1 MFKVHVILRNGKKI
15 VLDNGEG
22 DLYNKCINNK
32 QIEIFIIKKILII
45 IWIVETIMLE
55 IKISCFDIILNK
67 NIILK
72 YQKYSVIIVIIIKID
87 EQLSKTSSKN
97 FKSKKSL
104 YSYLKKFY

>member
-1 MFKVHVILRNGKKI
+1 MFRAHVILRNGKKI

-22 DLYNKCINNK
+22 NLYNKRINNK

-45 IWIVETIMLE
+45 IWIFETIMLK
-55 IKISCFDIILNK
+55 IKKSYLDIILNK

-72 YQKYSVIIVIIIKID
+72 YQKYSVIIVIIKID

-97 FKSKKSL
+97 FKSKKSS
-104 YSYLKKFY
+104 YSYLKKFN